1 MPVRLTLEAVPA
13 LPPLTPTTALTS
25 WLVDPLS
32 LLLAAVLGGAYWWA
46 LRRLAGRG
54 ERWPRGR
61 SVSFGLGIGLI
72 LLFGSS
78 FFGVY
83 ANTLFWV
90 RATDVIVGLM
100 VVPLL
105 LAMGSPLALAL
116 ATLSGPAADR
126 VRRAL
131 ASRAARV
138 LTFPATAS
146 VFLIVTPWL
155 LYFTGYYEAALRS
168 PAVDT
173 LLRLHL
179 LIAGF
184 LYFYSRLQLDPVP
197 HRYPHLISIVITFAE
212 VIFDAALGLVLWLGP
227 ELVAHNYYLALHR
240 TWGPSP
246 RTDQVI
252 GAGVLWLVGDLAG
265 LPFLAAL
272 LNRMA
277 VDDKLEAAEIDQELD
292 AREAEAP
299 RATGDQGDPAEP
311 APLWWENDPVLA
323 ERFRRNRP

>member
-1 MPVRLTLEAVPA
+1 M
-13 LPPLTPTTALTS
+13 LTS
-25 WLVDPLS
+25 WMVDPLS
-32 LLLAAVLGGAYWWA
+32 LVLAAVLGGAYWWA
-46 LRRLAGRG
+46 LRTLARRG
-54 ERWPRGR
+54 EHWPRGR
-61 SVSFGLGIGLI
+61 SVAFGLGIGLI
-72 LLFGSS
+72 LLFGAS
-78 FFGVY
+78 FLGGY
-83 ANTLFWV
+83 ADTLFWV

-116 ATLSGPAADR
+116 ATLPAPAADR
-126 VRRAL
+126 LRRAL
-131 ASRAARV
+131 ATRTARV

-146 VFLIVTPWL
+146 VLLIVTPWL
-155 LYFTGYYEAALRS
+155 LYFTGYYQAALRS

-227 ELVAHNYYLALHR
+227 DLVARDYYLALQR

-246 RTDQVI
+246 RTDQII

-272 LNRMA
+272 MSRMA
-277 VDDKLEAAEIDQELD
+277 VDDEREAAEIDQELD

-299 RATGDQGDPAEP
+299 RASGDQGDAAEP

-323 ERFRRNRP
+323 ARFQRHRPNQQKSS